1 MVLRIAVERCYL
13 SPTLATMTA
22 RTLWA
27 SLALVALALV
37 ERCMCGDFSRGLLL
51 VKSARR
57 AGRVEQFCG
66 RCVSAL

>member
-37 ERCMCGDFSRGLLL
+37 ERCMCGDSSCEWTD
-51 VKSARR
+51 VKSAWR
-57 AGRVEQFCG
+57 AVGVEQFCG
-66 RCVSAL
+66 RCSSAL